1 MYSSQD
7 PRYKVFSPNWARIEE
22 LGSRGLD
29 TKTIKTALKFN
40 QIKSFLTHTA
50 YLTQVMNLSFTD
62 KDPTDDPLDST
73 YRYATDHVLYVAVL
87 GRQLLLGLP
96 YIFLTIQFM
105 QSERSAIPVR
115 QK

>member
-1 MYSSQD
+1 MFASPN

-29 TKTIKTALKFN
+29 TKTIKTAFKYG

-50 YLTQVMNLSFTD
+50 YLSSVMHLSYTD

-73 YRYATDHVLYVAVL
+73 YRYAFDLIETMYVNL
-87 GRQLLLGLP
+87 G
-96 YIFLTIQFM
+96 
-105 QSERSAIPVR
+105 
-115 QK
+115 